1 MLDQTD
7 DSCQPTNIQR
17 HEIPNRYSTVKM
29 LKAKEQVADKYKD
42 RTTNCANEMK
52 PESICLTTHNKDV

>member
-1 MLDQTD
+1 MLTMLDQTD
-7 DSCQPTNIQR
+7 DSCHPKNIQR

-42 RTTNCANEMK
+42 RTR
-52 PESICLTTHNKDV
+52 LTVPMR